1 MDPAPPVRPQVVR
14 GRNALVGAALVAF
27 VGGVYAYT
35 MRAVGGS
42 DDIGDAVRRLEKEQ
56 ATNATNIRWPV
67 HPHKAGDWLRA
78 VRRAARRP
86 RCAAVAIRRRHVR
99 HAVMRAD
106 SKGAPLLVACC
117 ALVAPPAATPRCDR
131 STAGMQGRMCGGN
144 VSAVSVA

>member
-56 ATNATNIRWPV
+56 ATNATKATVELNEHRGDSGEHALEACAPRSDAAAQRRRAS
-67 HPHKAGDWLRA
+67 PHGVPCAGDA
-78 VRRAARRP
+78 P
-86 RCAAVAIRRRHVR
+86 RCSR
-99 HAVMRAD
+99 
-106 SKGAPLLVACC
+106 
-117 ALVAPPAATPRCDR
+117 
-131 STAGMQGRMCGGN
+131 
-144 VSAVSVA
+144 

>member
-56 ATNATNIRWPV
+56 ATNATNPTKCRTE
-67 HPHKAGDWLRA
+67 GWLRPA
-78 VRRAARRP
+78 SARRP
-86 RCAAVAIRRRHVR
+86 FRWVQRGARGRSVGVAIRRRQVR
-99 HAVMRAD
+99 YAVMRAD
-106 SKGAPLLVACC
+106 STGSPPLIVCRAGQ
-117 ALVAPPAATPRCDR
+117 AT
-131 STAGMQGRMCGGN
+131 
-144 VSAVSVA
+144 

>member
-56 ATNATNIRWPV
+56 ATNATNPTKDRGVVEASIRSPSLPLGAEGSAGAKRGGCDPEKASALRSDAGGQ
-67 HPHKAGDWLRA
+67 HRLASPHRVPCGPSHLA
-78 VRRAARRP
+78 
-86 RCAAVAIRRRHVR
+86 
-99 HAVMRAD
+99 
-106 SKGAPLLVACC
+106 APLAGSGSCDVA
-117 ALVAPPAATPRCDR
+117 LGQHVAWWDHD
-131 STAGMQGRMCGGN
+131 
-144 VSAVSVA
+144 